1 MQMTKLFAPAAP
13 ITTTLLVEGMH
24 CGGCTSR
31 VEQALAQVP
40 GVTGAVA
47 DLAAGTATVAA
58 ASAIDTARLVA
69 ALDAAGYRATVATA
83 PAATGNA
90 DARHGRAR
98 DEDDDAAA
106 APHTA
111 VVTLTIGGMTCG
123 GCARRVEQALAAVR
137 GVADAKVDLA
147 TMSAKASVA
156 RDVDSQTLV
165 AAVEQAG
172 YRANVV
178 RDARAEA
185 APKPAACPFEDA
197 ARSAAPAAAFA
208 VDESSA
214 ASPERV
220 ATQSFELDIA
230 GMTCASCVGRVEKAL
245 AQVPGVARA
254 TVNLATEKATVD
266 ADADAHVDTAR
277 LIDAVKR
284 AGYRASPVSDPASTL
299 APSPE
304 IAAARTAIELDIAGM
319 TCASCV
325 GRVEKALA
333 QVPGVARATVN
344 LATEKATVDADA
356 DAHVDTAR
364 LIDAVKR
371 AGYRASPVSD
381 PASTLAPSP
390 EIAAART
397 AIELDIAGMTCASCV
412 GRVEKA
418 LAQVPGVVRATV
430 NLATEKAAVD
440 ADADAHVDTARLID
454 AVKRAGYRASP
465 VSDPASALAPSP
477 EIAAARTAIELDIAG
492 MTCASCVG
500 RVEKALA
507 QVPGVARATVNL
519 ATEKATVDAD
529 ADAHVD
535 TARLIDAVKRAG
547 YRASPAIAACAPASR
562 ATATADAA
570 AARPASPSADDRK
583 LAEARRERA
592 LVIASAVLTT
602 PLALPMFAAP
612 FGVDAALPAWLQL
625 ALASIVQFGFGA
637 RFYRAAWH
645 ALKARAGN
653 MDLLV
658 ALGTSAAYGLSIWL
672 MLRDPG
678 HAAHLYFEAS
688 AVIVTLVRFGK
699 WLEARAKR
707 QTTDAIRA
715 LNALRPDRAR
725 IVEHGVER
733 DVPLAQVRVGT
744 VVRVLPGE
752 RVPVDGRIEAGVTH
766 VDESLITGESLP
778 VPKGPGERVTAG
790 SINGEGALTVATTA
804 IGAETTL
811 ARIIRLVE
819 SAQAEK
825 APIQRLVDRVSAVFV
840 PAIVAIAFATFAGW
854 LVAGAGVETAILNA
868 VAVLVIA
875 CPCAL
880 GLATPAAI
888 MAGTGVAARHGVLIK
903 DAQALELAQRARIVA
918 FDKTGT
924 LTQGRPT
931 VTAFDAIGIP
941 RGDALALAAAV
952 QRASAHPLARA
963 VVAAF
968 DADADARRSS
978 LAAAH
983 ADTPRAVAGRGVEAR
998 VDARLLALGSTRWRD
1013 ELGIAVPDGVARR
1026 AAALE
1031 AAGNTVSWLMRADA
1045 PREALALVAFGDT
1058 VKPNARR
1065 AIERLAARGIRSA
1078 LVTGDNRGSAT
1089 AVAASLGI
1097 DEVHAQVLPDDK
1109 ARVVAQ
1115 LKATAGDGA
1124 VAMVGDGINDAP
1136 ALAAA
1141 DVGIAMATGTD
1152 VAMHTAGIT
1161 LMRGDPALVADAV
1174 DISRRTYRKI
1184 QQNLFWAFVYNL
1196 VGIPLAALGWLNPMI
1211 AGAAMAFSS
1220 VSVVTNALLL
1230 RRWKGDAR

>member
-1 MQMTKLFAPAAP
+1 MTKLFAPAAP

-111 VVTLTIGGMTCG
+111 AVTLTIGGMTCG

-254 TVNLATEKATVD
+254 TVNLATEKA
-266 ADADAHVDTAR
+266 
-277 LIDAVKR
+277 
-284 AGYRASPVSDPASTL
+284 
-299 APSPE
+299 
-304 IAAARTAIELDIAGM
+304 
-319 TCASCV
+319 
-325 GRVEKALA
+325 
-333 QVPGVARATVN
+333 
-344 LATEKATVDADA
+344 
-356 DAHVDTAR
+356 
-364 LIDAVKR
+364 
-371 AGYRASPVSD
+371 
-381 PASTLAPSP
+381 
-390 EIAAART
+390 
-397 AIELDIAGMTCASCV
+397 
-412 GRVEKA
+412 
-418 LAQVPGVVRATV
+418 
-430 NLATEKAAVD
+430 AVD

-570 AARPASPSADDRK
+570 ATRPASPSADDRK

-854 LVAGAGVETAILNA
+854 LVVGAGVETAILNA

>member
-1 MQMTKLFAPAAP
+1 MTKLFAPAAP

-111 VVTLTIGGMTCG
+111 AVTLTIGGMTCG

-147 TMSAKASVA
+147 TTSAKASVA

-165 AAVEQAG
+165 AAVERAG

-245 AQVPGVARA
+245 AQVPGVA
-254 TVNLATEKATVD
+254 
-266 ADADAHVDTAR
+266 
-277 LIDAVKR
+277 
-284 AGYRASPVSDPASTL
+284 
-299 APSPE
+299 
-304 IAAARTAIELDIAGM
+304 
-319 TCASCV
+319 
-325 GRVEKALA
+325 
-333 QVPGVARATVN
+333 
-344 LATEKATVDADA
+344 
-356 DAHVDTAR
+356 
-364 LIDAVKR
+364 
-371 AGYRASPVSD
+371 
-381 PASTLAPSP
+381 
-390 EIAAART
+390 
-397 AIELDIAGMTCASCV
+397 
-412 GRVEKA
+412 
-418 LAQVPGVVRATV
+418 RATV

-570 AARPASPSADDRK
+570 ATRPASPSADDRK

-778 VPKGPGERVTAG
+778 VPKEPGERVTAG

-903 DAQALELAQRARIVA
+903 DAQALELAQRAHIVA

-941 RGDALALAAAV
+941 RADALALAAAV

-1115 LKATAGDGA
+1115 LKATAGDGV